1 MVDGFHLLRPEL
13 LWALG
18 ICPVVALALW
28 FRRAHQGDW
37 SRVIDADL
45 LPFLLPDQTGAAR
58 RVSVWIPTFLL
69 ALIILAAAG
78 PSLQRVELPVI
89 KRADAL
95 VIVLDMSASML
106 AADVQPSRIQRARQ
120 KVLDLLETRNEGVT
134 GLVVFAAMRTWSHR

>member
-58 RVSVWIPTFLL
+58 RVSVWIPTF
-69 ALIILAAAG
+69 AA
-78 PSLQRVELPVI
+78 S
-89 KRADAL
+89 
-95 VIVLDMSASML
+95 
-106 AADVQPSRIQRARQ
+106 SRSITFIPYLGITSKNLSKYSEA
-120 KVLDLLETRNEGVT
+120 T
-134 GLVVFAAMRTWSHR
+134 